1 MTTDTRCPRCR
12 NRRSPGE
19 AAATERACSGLLT
32 LDQLDAVRAVGEGE
46 PDAMCPA
53 CLTFAAA
60 AAV

>member
-12 NRRSPGE
+12 NRRYPGE
-19 AAATERACSGLLT
+19 VHAVTRACSGLLT
-32 LDQLDAVRAVGEGE
+32 LDQLDAARAVGEGE

-53 CLTFAAA
+53 CLTFTLA